1 MGPWRMQVCAE
12 GLGLA
17 RGRAQT
23 GDEDLVGLYLQD
35 ISVHPLLT
43 REDEVRLGE
52 LVADGKAAASALSN
66 ADELTKAEI
75 IALRS
80 RVRAGDDA
88 TTLFVQSN
96 LRLVVSLARR
106 YRSSGLPMLDLIQ
119 EGNLG
124 LLRAVEKFDS
134 RRGFKFSTYASWW
147 IRQAM
152 TRSIANSG
160 RTIRLPV
167 HTGDQVLRMRRATTE
182 FERVHGR
189 LPSSPELA
197 EKVDL
202 PLRQVEDLIPH
213 LSSPRS
219 FSESL
224 GSEGDMELGD
234 TVEDSSVPQP
244 DEQVLA
250 GLLPEAV
257 GVMLSGLGERER
269 EVLFLRYGLDR
280 GSPRTL
286 EELAQRFNVTRE
298 RIRQIESRA
307 LAKLRRSATD
317 GQRDLLTLE
326 R

>member
-1 MGPWRMQVCAE
+1 M
-12 GLGLA
+12 A
-17 RGRAQT
+17 RARAQG
-23 GDEDLVGLYLQD
+23 GDEDLVAIYLQD

-43 REDEVRLGE
+43 REDETRLGE
-52 LVADGKAAASALSN
+52 LVADGKTAAAELSLLDN
-66 ADELTKAEI
+66 PSTSKVAK
-75 IALRS
+75 LRH
-80 RVRAGDDA
+80 RIRAGDDA
-88 TTLFVQSN
+88 TTEFVQAN

-124 LLRAVEKFDS
+124 LLRAVEKFDY

-167 HTGDQVLRMRRATTE
+167 HTGDQVMRMRRATSE

-189 LPSSPELA
+189 QPSSAELA
-197 EKVDL
+197 AKVEL
-202 PLRQVEDLIPH
+202 PLRQVEDLLPH

-224 GSEGDMELGD
+224 GGDGDMELGD
-234 TVEDSSVPQP
+234 TVEDVSVPAP

-257 GVMLSGLGERER
+257 RVMLESLGDRER
-269 EVLFLRYGLDR
+269 EVLLLRYGLDR

-298 RIRQIESRA
+298 RIRQIESKA
-307 LAKLRRSATD
+307 LAKLRRSSTE
-317 GQRDLLTLE
+317 GQRDLLSL
-326 R
+326 RR

>member
-1 MGPWRMQVCAE
+1 MT
-12 GLGLA
+12 

-23 GDEDLVGLYLQD
+23 SDEDLVGLYLQD
-35 ISVHPLLT
+35 ISAHPLLT

-52 LVADGKAAASALSN
+52 LVADGKAAAQELSTAAPN
-66 ADELTKAEI
+66 LSSRRKSQ
-75 IALRS
+75 LRA
-80 RVRAGDDA
+80 RIRAGDEA
-88 TTLFVQSN
+88 TTQFVQSN

-124 LLRAVEKFDS
+124 LLRAVEKFDA

-167 HTGDQVLRMRRATTE
+167 HTGDQVMRMRRASSE
-182 FERVHGR
+182 FERIHGR
-189 LPSSPELA
+189 QPSSAELA
-197 EKVDL
+197 EEVDL
-202 PLRQVEDLIPH
+202 PLRQVEDLLPH

-219 FSESL
+219 FSETL
-224 GSEGDMELGD
+224 GADGDMELGD
-234 TVEDSSVPQP
+234 TVEDASVPAP

-250 GLLPEAV
+250 SLLPEAV
-257 GVMLSGLGERER
+257 EVMLSALGERER

-298 RIRQIESRA
+298 RVRQIESKA
-307 LAKLRRSATD
+307 LAKLRRSSTE
-317 GQRDLLTLE
+317 GQRDLLSLQ

>member
-1 MGPWRMQVCAE
+1 VT
-12 GLGLA
+12 

-23 GDEDLVGLYLQD
+23 GDDDLVGLYLQD

-52 LVADGKAAASALSN
+52 LVADGKAAAVELSERKGGSA
-66 ADELTKAEI
+66 KAE
-75 IALRS
+75 AKLRQ
-80 RVRAGDDA
+80 RIRAGDDA
-88 TTLFVQSN
+88 TTQFVQAN

-124 LLRAVEKFDS
+124 LLRAVEKFDA

-167 HTGDQVLRMRRATTE
+167 HTGDQVMRMRRATSE
-182 FERVHGR
+182 FERIHGR
-189 LPSSPELA
+189 MPSSAELA
-197 EKVDL
+197 TEVDL
-202 PLRQVEDLIPH
+202 PLRQVEDLHPH
-213 LSSPRS
+213 LSTPRS
-219 FSESL
+219 FSETL
-224 GSEGDMELGD
+224 GSDGDMELGD
-234 TVEDSSVPQP
+234 TVEDASILAP

-250 GLLPEAV
+250 RLLPEAV
-257 GVMLSGLGERER
+257 EMMLSALGERER

-298 RIRQIESRA
+298 RIRQIESKA
-307 LAKLRRSATD
+307 LAKLRRSSTE
-317 GQRDLLTLE
+317 GQRDLLTLQ

>member
-1 MGPWRMQVCAE
+1 V
-12 GLGLA
+12 A

-23 GDEDLVGLYLQD
+23 GDEDLVGIYLQD

-52 LVADGKAAASALSN
+52 LVADGKAAAAELSELKGGASA
-66 ADELTKAEI
+66 AEVA
-75 IALRS
+75 ALKQ

-88 TTLFVQSN
+88 TTEFVQSN

-124 LLRAVEKFDS
+124 LLRAVEKFDA

-152 TRSIANSG
+152 TRSIANNG

-167 HTGDQVLRMRRATTE
+167 HTGDQVLRMRKATAE
-182 FERVHGR
+182 FERVNGR
-189 LPSSPELA
+189 QPSSAELA
-197 EKVDL
+197 ETVDL
-202 PLRQVEDLIPH
+202 PLRQVEDLLPH

-224 GSEGDMELGD
+224 GTEGDMELGD
-234 TVEDSSVPQP
+234 TVEDSNMPAP

-250 GLLPEAV
+250 NLLPEMV
-257 GVMLSGLGERER
+257 GIMLSSLGERER
-269 EVLFLRYGLDR
+269 EVLILRYGLDR
-280 GSPRTL
+280 GAARTL
-286 EELAQRFNVTRE
+286 EELAHRFNVTRE
-298 RIRQIESRA
+298 RIRQIESKA
-307 LAKLRRSATD
+307 LAKLRRASTE
-317 GQRDLLTLE
+317 GQRDLLTLQ

>member
-1 MGPWRMQVCAE
+1 MDNRVVAR
-12 GLGLA
+12 A
-17 RGRAQT
+17 RGQSS
-23 GDEDLVGLYLQD
+23 GDDDLVGLYLHD
-35 ISVHPLLT
+35 ISLHPLLT

-52 LVADGKAAASALSN
+52 LVAGGKAAAA
-66 ADELTKAEI
+66 ELATVDPRENKRIAE
-75 IALRS
+75 LKR
-80 RVRAGDDA
+80 RVREGDDA
-88 TTLFVQSN
+88 TTQFVQSN

-167 HTGDQVLRMRRATTE
+167 HTGDQVMRMRRATSE

-189 LPSSPELA
+189 QPSSAELA
-197 EKVDL
+197 DEVDL
-202 PLRQVEDLIPH
+202 PLRQVEDLLPH
-213 LSSPRS
+213 LSTPRS
-219 FSESL
+219 FSETL

-234 TVEDSSVPQP
+234 TVEDANALSP
-244 DEQVLA
+244 DDQVMA
-250 GLLPEAV
+250 SLLPEAV
-257 GVMLSGLGERER
+257 EAMLAGLGERER

-298 RIRQIESRA
+298 RIRQIESKA
-307 LAKLRRSATD
+307 LAKLRRSSTEAEHN
-317 GQRDLLTLE
+317 LLSLQS
-326 R
+326 

>member
-1 MGPWRMQVCAE
+1 MGI
-12 GLGLA
+12 
-17 RGRAQT
+17 
-23 GDEDLVGLYLQD
+23 YLQD
-35 ISVHPLLT
+35 ISTHPLLT

-52 LVADGKAAASALSN
+52 LVADGKAAAVELSN
-66 ADELTKAEI
+66 LKNASSSARI
-75 IALRS
+75 AALRK
-80 RVRAGDDA
+80 RVRAGDEA
-88 TTLFVQSN
+88 TTEFVQAN

-124 LLRAVEKFDS
+124 LLRAVEKFDA

-152 TRSIANSG
+152 TRSIANNG

-167 HTGDQVLRMRRATTE
+167 HTGDQVLRMRKATSE

-189 LPSSPELA
+189 QPSSSELA
-197 EKVDL
+197 ETVDL
-202 PLRQVEDLIPH
+202 PLRQVEDLLPH

-234 TVEDSSVPQP
+234 TVEDATVPAP

-250 GLLPEAV
+250 RLLPEAV
-257 GVMLSGLGERER
+257 GLMLSSLGERER

-280 GSPRTL
+280 GAPRTL
-286 EELAQRFNVTRE
+286 EELAHRFNVTRE
-298 RIRQIESRA
+298 RIRQIESKA
-307 LAKLRRSATD
+307 LAKLRRASTE
-317 GQRDLLTLE
+317 GQRDLLTLQ

>member
-1 MGPWRMQVCAE
+1 MT
-12 GLGLA
+12 

-35 ISVHPLLT
+35 ISAHPLLT

-52 LVADGKAAASALSN
+52 LVADGKAAAAELSRGGRGAAKRE
-66 ADELTKAEI
+66 AD
-75 IALRS
+75 LRA

-88 TTLFVQSN
+88 TTRFVQSN

-124 LLRAVEKFDS
+124 LLRAVEKFDP

-167 HTGDQVLRMRRATTE
+167 HTGDQVMRMRRASTE
-182 FERVHGR
+182 FERLHGR
-189 LPSSPELA
+189 HPSSAELA
-197 EKVDL
+197 AEVDL
-202 PLRQVEDLIPH
+202 PLRQVEDLLPH

-219 FSESL
+219 FSETL
-224 GSEGDMELGD
+224 GADGDMELGD
-234 TVEDSSVPQP
+234 TVEDASMAAP

-250 GLLPEAV
+250 SLLPEAV
-257 GVMLSGLGERER
+257 GAMLASLGERER

-298 RIRQIESRA
+298 RIRQIESKA
-307 LAKLRRSATD
+307 LAKLRRASTE
-317 GQRDLLTLE
+317 GQRDLLTLQ

>member
-1 MGPWRMQVCAE
+1 MT
-12 GLGLA
+12 
-17 RGRAQT
+17 RGRAQSS
-23 GDEDLVGLYLQD
+23 DEDLVGLYLQD
-35 ISVHPLLT
+35 ISAHPLLT
-43 REDEVRLGE
+43 REDEGRLGE
-52 LVADGKAAASALSN
+52 LVAAGKAAAQELSAGGSGLSSRR
-66 ADELTKAEI
+66 KAQ
-75 IALRS
+75 LRA
-80 RVRAGDDA
+80 RVRAGDEA
-88 TTLFVQSN
+88 TTQFVQSN

-124 LLRAVEKFDS
+124 LLRAVEKFDA

-167 HTGDQVLRMRRATTE
+167 HTGDQVMRMRRASSE
-182 FERVHGR
+182 FERVNGR
-189 LPSSPELA
+189 TPSSAQLA
-197 EKVDL
+197 EEVGL
-202 PLRQVEDLIPH
+202 PLRQVEDLLPH
-213 LSSPRS
+213 LSTPRS
-219 FSESL
+219 FSETL

-234 TVEDSSVPQP
+234 TVEDASVPAP

-250 GLLPEAV
+250 SLLPEAV
-257 GVMLSGLGERER
+257 EVMLSALGERER

-298 RIRQIESRA
+298 RVRQIESKA
-307 LAKLRRSATD
+307 LAKLRRSSTE
-317 GQRDLLTLE
+317 GQRDLLTIQ

>member
-1 MGPWRMQVCAE
+1 MAPS
-12 GLGLA
+12 
-17 RGRAQT
+17 RAQT
-23 GDEDLVGLYLQD
+23 GDDDLVGIYLQD

-43 REDEVRLGE
+43 RDDEVRLGE
-52 LVADGKAAASALSN
+52 LVADGKAAATELSDAAAPTPARIKAL
-66 ADELTKAEI
+66 KK
-75 IALRS
+75 

-88 TTLFVQSN
+88 TTKFVQSN

-124 LLRAVEKFDS
+124 LLRAVEKFDP

-152 TRSIANSG
+152 TRSIANNG

-167 HTGDQVLRMRRATTE
+167 HTGDQVMRMRKATSE
-182 FERVHGR
+182 FERLHGR
-189 LPSSPELA
+189 QPSSAELA
-197 EKVDL
+197 AIVDL
-202 PLRQVEDLIPH
+202 PLRQVEDLLPH

-234 TVEDSSVPQP
+234 TVEDANAPAP

-257 GVMLSGLGERER
+257 GVMLASLGERER

-280 GSPRTL
+280 GAPRTL

-298 RIRQIESRA
+298 RIRQIESKA
-307 LAKLRRSATD
+307 LAKLRRASTE
-317 GQRDLLTLE
+317 GQRDLLTLQG
-326 R
+326 

>member
-1 MGPWRMQVCAE
+1 MDNRVVAR
-12 GLGLA
+12 A
-17 RGRAQT
+17 RGQSS
-23 GDEDLVGLYLQD
+23 GDDDLVGLYLHD
-35 ISVHPLLT
+35 ISAHPLLT

-52 LVADGKAAASALSN
+52 LVAEGKAAAV
-66 ADELTKAEI
+66 ELATVDPKDKKRVAE
-75 IALRS
+75 LKR
-80 RVRAGDDA
+80 RVREGDDA
-88 TTLFVQSN
+88 TTQFVQSN

-167 HTGDQVLRMRRATTE
+167 HTGDQVMRMRRATSE

-189 LPSSPELA
+189 QPSSAELA
-197 EKVDL
+197 GEVDL

-213 LSSPRS
+213 LSTPRS
-219 FSESL
+219 FSETL
-224 GSEGDMELGD
+224 GSDGDMELGD
-234 TVEDSSVPQP
+234 TVEDANAVAP
-244 DEQVLA
+244 DDQVMA
-250 GLLPEAV
+250 SLLPEAV
-257 GVMLSGLGERER
+257 ETMLAGLGERER

-298 RIRQIESRA
+298 RIRQIESKA
-307 LAKLRRSATD
+307 LAKLRRSSTE
-317 GQRDLLTLE
+317 GERNLLSLQS
-326 R
+326 

>member
-1 MGPWRMQVCAE
+1 VT
-12 GLGLA
+12 

-23 GDEDLVGLYLQD
+23 GDDDLVGLYLQD

-52 LVADGKAAASALSN
+52 LVADGKAAALELSERKGGSA
-66 ADELTKAEI
+66 KAE
-75 IALRS
+75 AKLRQ
-80 RVRAGDDA
+80 RIRAGDDA
-88 TTLFVQSN
+88 TTQFVQAN

-124 LLRAVEKFDS
+124 LLRAVEKFDA

-167 HTGDQVLRMRRATTE
+167 HTGDQVMRMRRATSE
-182 FERVHGR
+182 FERIHGR
-189 LPSSPELA
+189 MPSSAELA
-197 EKVDL
+197 SEVDL
-202 PLRQVEDLIPH
+202 PLRQVEDLLPH
-213 LSSPRS
+213 LSTPRS
-219 FSESL
+219 FSETL
-224 GSEGDMELGD
+224 GSDGDMELGD
-234 TVEDSSVPQP
+234 TVEDASILAP

-250 GLLPEAV
+250 RLLPEAV
-257 GVMLSGLGERER
+257 EVMLSALGERER

-298 RIRQIESRA
+298 RIRQIESKA
-307 LAKLRRSATD
+307 LAKLRRSSTE
-317 GQRDLLTLE
+317 GQRDLLTLQ

>member
-1 MGPWRMQVCAE
+1 MT
-12 GLGLA
+12 
-17 RGRAQT
+17 RGRVQT
-23 GDEDLVGLYLQD
+23 GDDDLVGLYLQD

-52 LVADGKAAASALSN
+52 LVADGKAAAAELSERKGGSAR
-66 ADELTKAEI
+66 AE
-75 IALRS
+75 AKLRE
-80 RVRAGDDA
+80 RIRAGDDA
-88 TTLFVQSN
+88 TTHFVQAN

-124 LLRAVEKFDS
+124 LLRAVEKFDA

-167 HTGDQVLRMRRATTE
+167 HTGDQVMRMRRATSE

-189 LPSSPELA
+189 LPSSAELA
-197 EKVDL
+197 AEVDL
-202 PLRQVEDLIPH
+202 PLRQVEDLLPH
-213 LSSPRS
+213 LSTPRS
-219 FSESL
+219 FSETL
-224 GSEGDMELGD
+224 GSDGDMELGD
-234 TVEDSSVPQP
+234 TVEDASVLAP

-250 GLLPEAV
+250 SLLPEAV
-257 GVMLSGLGERER
+257 EVMLSALGERER

-298 RIRQIESRA
+298 RIRQIESKA
-307 LAKLRRSATD
+307 LAKLRRSSTE
-317 GQRDLLTLE
+317 GQRDLLTLQ

>member
-1 MGPWRMQVCAE
+1 MGI
-12 GLGLA
+12 
-17 RGRAQT
+17 
-23 GDEDLVGLYLQD
+23 YLQD
-35 ISVHPLLT
+35 ISAHPLLT

-52 LVADGKAAASALSN
+52 LVADGKAAAVELSN
-66 ADELTKAEI
+66 LKNSSSTAKIA
-75 IALRS
+75 ALRK
-80 RVRAGDDA
+80 RVRAGDEA
-88 TTLFVQSN
+88 TTEFVQAN

-124 LLRAVEKFDS
+124 LLRAVEKFDA

-152 TRSIANSG
+152 TRSIANNG

-167 HTGDQVLRMRRATTE
+167 HTGDQVLRMRKATSE

-189 LPSSPELA
+189 QPSSSELA
-197 EKVDL
+197 ETVDL
-202 PLRQVEDLIPH
+202 PLRQVEDLLPH

-234 TVEDSSVPQP
+234 TVEDATVPAP

-250 GLLPEAV
+250 RLLPEAV
-257 GVMLSGLGERER
+257 GLMLSSLGERER

-280 GSPRTL
+280 GAPRTL
-286 EELAQRFNVTRE
+286 EELAHRFNVTRE
-298 RIRQIESRA
+298 RIRQIESKA
-307 LAKLRRSATD
+307 LAKLRRASTE
-317 GQRDLLTLE
+317 GQRDLLTLQ

>member
-1 MGPWRMQVCAE
+1 M
-12 GLGLA
+12 A

-23 GDEDLVGLYLQD
+23 GDEDLVGIYLQD
-35 ISVHPLLT
+35 ISAHPLLT

-52 LVADGKAAASALSN
+52 LVADGKAAAAELS
-66 ADELTKAEI
+66 ELVEASNPGAAKMT
-75 IALRS
+75 ALRT

-88 TTLFVQSN
+88 TTQFVQAN

-124 LLRAVEKFDS
+124 LLRAVEKFDP

-167 HTGDQVLRMRRATTE
+167 HTGDQVLRMRKATSE

-189 LPSSPELA
+189 HPSSAELA
-197 EKVDL
+197 DTVDL
-202 PLRQVEDLIPH
+202 PLRQVEDLLPH

-234 TVEDSSVPQP
+234 TVQDASAPAP

-250 GLLPEAV
+250 NLLPEAV
-257 GVMLSGLGERER
+257 GLMLSSLGERER

-280 GSPRTL
+280 GAPRTL

-298 RIRQIESRA
+298 RIRQIESKA
-307 LAKLRRSATD
+307 LAKLRRASTE
-317 GQRDLLTLE
+317 GQRDLLTLQ

>member
-1 MGPWRMQVCAE
+1 
-12 GLGLA
+12 
-17 RGRAQT
+17 
-23 GDEDLVGLYLQD
+23 
-35 ISVHPLLT
+35 LLT

-52 LVADGKAAASALSN
+52 LVADGKAAAAELSTGTVGSKAKVAAL
-66 ADELTKAEI
+66 KVRI
-75 IALRS
+75 
-80 RVRAGDDA
+80 RAGDDA
-88 TTLFVQSN
+88 TTEFVQAN

-152 TRSIANSG
+152 TRSIANNG

-167 HTGDQVLRMRRATTE
+167 HTGDQVMRMRKATAE

-197 EKVDL
+197 RAVDL
-202 PLRQVEDLIPH
+202 PLRQVEDLLPH

-224 GSEGDMELGD
+224 GADGDMELGD
-234 TVEDSSVPQP
+234 TVEDQSVPQP

-250 GLLPEAV
+250 ALLPEAV

-269 EVLFLRYGLDR
+269 EVLYLRYGLDR

-286 EELAQRFNVTRE
+286 EELAKRFNVTRE

-307 LAKLRRSATD
+307 LAKLRRTATD

>member
-1 MGPWRMQVCAE
+1 MGI
-12 GLGLA
+12 
-17 RGRAQT
+17 
-23 GDEDLVGLYLQD
+23 YLQD
-35 ISVHPLLT
+35 ISAHPLLT

-52 LVADGKAAASALSN
+52 LVADGRAAAVELSTLKNGSGARKIAAL
-66 ADELTKAEI
+66 E
-75 IALRS
+75 R
-80 RVRAGDDA
+80 RVRAGDEA
-88 TTLFVQSN
+88 TTQFVQAN

-124 LLRAVEKFDS
+124 LLRAVEKFDA

-152 TRSIANSG
+152 TRSIANNG

-167 HTGDQVLRMRRATTE
+167 HTGDQVLRMRKATIE

-189 LPSSPELA
+189 QPSSSELA
-197 EKVDL
+197 DSVDL
-202 PLRQVEDLIPH
+202 PLRQVEDLLPH

-224 GSEGDMELGD
+224 SSDGDMELGD
-234 TVEDSSVPQP
+234 TVEDASAPAP

-250 GLLPEAV
+250 RLLPEAV
-257 GVMLSGLGERER
+257 GLMLSSLGERER

-280 GSPRTL
+280 GQPRTL
-286 EELAQRFNVTRE
+286 EELAHRFNVTRE
-298 RIRQIESRA
+298 RIRQIESKA
-307 LAKLRRSATD
+307 LAKLRRASTE
-317 GQRDLLTLE
+317 GQRELLTLQ

>member
-1 MGPWRMQVCAE
+1 MGI
-12 GLGLA
+12 
-17 RGRAQT
+17 
-23 GDEDLVGLYLQD
+23 YLQD
-35 ISVHPLLT
+35 ISTHPLLT
-43 REDEVRLGE
+43 REDEVRLGQ
-52 LVADGKAAASALSN
+52 LVADGKAAAVELSN
-66 ADELTKAEI
+66 LKNGSSSAR
-75 IALRS
+75 IASLKK
-80 RVRAGDDA
+80 RVRAGDEA
-88 TTLFVQSN
+88 TTEFVQAN

-124 LLRAVEKFDS
+124 LLRAVEKFDA

-152 TRSIANSG
+152 TRSIANNG

-167 HTGDQVLRMRRATTE
+167 HTGDQVLRMRKATSE

-189 LPSSPELA
+189 QPSSAELA
-197 EKVDL
+197 ERVDL
-202 PLRQVEDLIPH
+202 PLRQVEDLLPH
-213 LSSPRS
+213 LSAPRS

-234 TVEDSSVPQP
+234 TVEDATMPAP

-250 GLLPEAV
+250 HLLPEAV
-257 GVMLSGLGERER
+257 GLMLASLGERER

-280 GSPRTL
+280 GAPRTL
-286 EELAQRFNVTRE
+286 EELAHRFNVTRE
-298 RIRQIESRA
+298 RIRQIESKA
-307 LAKLRRSATD
+307 LAKLRRASTE
-317 GQRDLLTLE
+317 GQRDLLTLQ

>member
-1 MGPWRMQVCAE
+1 MV
-12 GLGLA
+12 

-23 GDEDLVGLYLQD
+23 GEEDLVGLYLQD
-35 ISVHPLLT
+35 ISAHALLT

-52 LVADGKAAASALSN
+52 LVAAGKAAAAEMSSGTRTSASKL
-66 ADELTKAEI
+66 A
-75 IALRS
+75 ALKQ

-88 TTLFVQSN
+88 TTQFVQAN

-124 LLRAVEKFDS
+124 LLRAVEKFDA

-152 TRSIANSG
+152 TRSIANNG

-167 HTGDQVLRMRRATTE
+167 HTGDQVLRMRRASSE
-182 FERVHGR
+182 FERLHGR
-189 LPSSPELA
+189 QPSSAELA
-197 EKVDL
+197 TSVDL
-202 PLRQVEDLIPH
+202 PLRQVEDLLPH

-224 GSEGDMELGD
+224 GADGDMELGD
-234 TVEDSSVPQP
+234 TVEDATMTAP

-250 GLLPEAV
+250 RLLPEAV
-257 GVMLSGLGERER
+257 GVMLASLGERER
-269 EVLFLRYGLDR
+269 EVLYLRYGLDR
-280 GSPRTL
+280 GIPRTL
-286 EELAQRFNVTRE
+286 EELAQQFNVTRE
-298 RIRQIESRA
+298 RIRQIESKA
-307 LAKLRRSATD
+307 LAKLRRTSTE
-317 GQRDLLTLE
+317 GQRDLLTLQH
-326 R
+326 